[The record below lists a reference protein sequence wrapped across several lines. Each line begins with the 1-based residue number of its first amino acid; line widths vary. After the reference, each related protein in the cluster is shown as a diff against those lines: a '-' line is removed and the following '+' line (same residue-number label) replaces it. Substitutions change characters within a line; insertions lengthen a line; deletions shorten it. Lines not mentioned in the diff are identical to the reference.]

1 MEWIV
6 KIEDEKNQ
14 RIRFEFVPLEEELRV
29 YGEYNIGGNRW
40 KVFSEAEKKFVSEF
54 EGQKNHHKIQLND
67 LQKMMECVVIDMR
80 PRIEEYENLN
90 KGFTVLKEV
99 AFKEED

>member
-1 MEWIV
+1 MEWKV
-6 KIEDEKNQ
+6 KIEDEKKQ

-29 YGEYNIGGNRW
+29 YGEYQIGGNQW
-40 KVFSEAEKKFVSEF
+40 EVFSEAVKKFVSEF
-54 EGQKNHHKIQLND
+54 EGEKTHDKIQLKD
-67 LQKMMECVVIDMR
+67 LQELMERVVIDMR